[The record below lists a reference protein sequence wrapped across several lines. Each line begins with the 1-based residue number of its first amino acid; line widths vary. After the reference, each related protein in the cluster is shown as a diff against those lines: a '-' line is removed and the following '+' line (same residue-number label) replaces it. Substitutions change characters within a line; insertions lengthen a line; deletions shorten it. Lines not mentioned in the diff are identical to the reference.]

1 MADIQRKKLQM
12 LLLQENHI
20 DISLEIELLST
31 AMEILNSFVDSLGN
45 TKDKA
50 PTQPPPV
57 SLPVYM

>member
-1 MADIQRKKLQM
+1 MTDIQRKKLQM

-31 AMEILNSFVDSLGN
+31 AMEILNSYVDSLGN
-45 TKDKA
+45 TQDKA
-50 PTQPPPV
+50 PKQPSPV

>member
-1 MADIQRKKLQM
+1 M

-31 AMEILNSFVDSLGN
+31 AMEILNSYVDSLGN
-45 TKDKA
+45 TQDKA
-50 PTQPPPV
+50 PKQPSPV

>member
-45 TKDKA
+45 TQGKA